1 MLVFFIRSAQ
11 GPKSDAR
18 VGMQLRSRVDRKGMQ
33 DIFQEADAHWP
44 GPAECDQA
52 SDFGEEPVALMALL
66 ARLD

>member
-1 MLVFFIRSAQ
+1 MFFYKECTGSEIRCE
-11 GPKSDAR
+11 
-18 VGMQLRSRVDRKGMQ
+18 SRHAAPIEGDSEGMQ

>member
-1 MLVFFIRSAQ
+1 
-11 GPKSDAR
+11 
-18 VGMQLRSRVDRKGMQ
+18 MQLRSMVDRKGMQ